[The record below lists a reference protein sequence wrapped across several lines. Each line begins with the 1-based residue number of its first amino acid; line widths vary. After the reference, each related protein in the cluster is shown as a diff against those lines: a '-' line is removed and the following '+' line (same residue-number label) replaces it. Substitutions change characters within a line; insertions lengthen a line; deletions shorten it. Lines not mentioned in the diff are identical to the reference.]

1 MRMKTVPLPLPEPQA
16 KAVKEASRRTG
27 LSQADVM
34 RQSIQI
40 GLPQF
45 LARLCPEPDY
55 LHPPPLPPGTM
66 ERIYAAQGRQE
77 NELER
82 RAARAISKRLRR
94 ALKGKKPEDV

>member
-1 MRMKTVPLPLPEPQA
+1 MKTVPLPLPEPQA

-40 GLPQF
+40 GLPLF

-66 ERIYAAQGRQE
+66 ERVYATQARDE
-77 NELER
+77 NEVER
-82 RAARAISKRLRR
+82 RAARAIGKKLRR
-94 ALKGKKPEDV
+94 ALKGKRPEDV

>member
-1 MRMKTVPLPLPEPQA
+1 MRMKTVPLPLPERQA

-45 LARLCPEPDY
+45 LARLCPEPDN

-66 ERIYAAQGRQE
+66 EKIYAAQGPEE
-77 NELER
+77 NERELRLVR
-82 RAARAISKRLRR
+82 RAVKRSEKR
-94 ALKGKKPEDV
+94 

>member
-16 KAVKEASRRTG
+16 KAVKDASRRTG

-55 LHPPPLPPGTM
+55 LHPPPLPPGAM

-77 NELER
+77 KELER

-94 ALKGKKPEDV
+94 ALKGIKPEDV

>member
-55 LHPPPLPPGTM
+55 LHPPPLPPGAM
-66 ERIYAAQGRQE
+66 AKLYALREKEEPG
-77 NELER
+77 LEE
-82 RAARAISKRLRR
+82 RAARAHRRRLAK
-94 ALKGKKPEDV
+94 ALRGKKPEDV